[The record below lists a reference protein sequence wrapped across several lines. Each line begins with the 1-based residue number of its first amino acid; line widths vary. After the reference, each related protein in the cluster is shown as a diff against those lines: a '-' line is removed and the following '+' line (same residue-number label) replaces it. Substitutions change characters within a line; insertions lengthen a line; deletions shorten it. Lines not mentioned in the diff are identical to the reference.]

1 MYYYWQSVFSISVL
15 NKTFYEDIIAWFNT
29 AIKEIKI
36 PSQSAGSEKHKDF
49 TVRLIARLIFIWFL
63 RELKVV
69 KVELLLPVF
78 ENGEEN
84 KLIKPKAKGSGY
96 YKFILQNL
104 FFNALN
110 RGKND
115 RVNDIFDVYA
125 GNFSNV
131 EAIKDKIYLS
141 PYLNGGLFDMHPN
154 DWCEFDENGN
164 HIVNNAF
171 SVPDY
176 LFLEVR
182 IMV

>member
-1 MYYYWQSVFSISVL
+1 M
-15 NKTFYEDIIAWFNT
+15 
-29 AIKEIKI
+29 
-36 PSQSAGSEKHKDF
+36 
-49 TVRLIARLIFIWFL
+49 
-63 RELKVV
+63 V

-141 PYLNGGLFDMHPN
+141 PYLMEDYLICILMTG
-154 DWCEFDENGN
+154 CEFDENGN
-164 HIVNNAF
+164 HGIVNNAF

-176 LFLEVR
+176 LFLDKDNGLNSILARYKFTIAE
-182 IMV
+182 IHL